1 MHFADIETILNHF
14 SGLVVV
20 DEAYINFA
28 RQRSWISALSDYP
41 NLVVLQTLSK
51 AWGLAGLRIGIT
63 FASKEII
70 EIMKKVKPPY
80 NISEPAQ
87 QLALQALDEVGQ
99 VNDMIRLLVDMRNAL
114 AEVFQQMPLVEA
126 VYPSDANFILVK
138 IKEAR
143 RVYAFLLEQGIVV
156 RDRSKVQLCDE
167 CLRITVG
174 TEQENTR
181 LVDALAAWHEQ
192 ATI

>member
-1 MHFADIETILNHF
+1 
-14 SGLVVV
+14 
-20 DEAYINFA
+20 
-28 RQRSWISALSDYP
+28 
-41 NLVVLQTLSK
+41 
-51 AWGLAGLRIGIT
+51 
-63 FASKEII
+63 
-70 EIMKKVKPPY
+70 
-80 NISEPAQ
+80 
-87 QLALQALDEVGQ
+87 
-99 VNDMIRLLVDMRNAL
+99 
-114 AEVFQQMPLVEA
+114 